1 MKIKNTL
8 LFMLWNPIPIIVYF
22 LGCWIL
28 LSASITMSDDP
39 FVHGAL
45 PDAVEAAEG
54 AFANLPGS
62 LWKLVTALSIIAEE
76 ISRDF
81 VFTYSVW
88 PIVIPPAL
96 ILGYREARSS
106 WNGIATERKMW
117 MQWYDRQQL
126 VKAERGIYET
136 PPLSE
141 HIPGSTYF
149 ISAQKTV
156 LFIFRHPILPAG
168 HFVCW
173 FTLFALPILFDGRNF
188 VRMLPDIAIPAVIFT
203 LILSYRE
210 ARSNLKGIAIER
222 GIWSRWYHRQSKA
235 IEQGNPFEEPPSSE
249 NMESYAYFGEIRGI
263 LSFMARNPIPFIIH
277 LTCWVFISA
286 FLFVLSLSLTLSPEK
301 MPNDIWDLIEL
312 IGIFGVFLPWIVLIA
327 FLISYREAKGTLKG
341 TAKERRKWMRWYTQ
355 QQSTERQDDAF
366 AEPLLAD
373 MQVDSYFGTSQK
385 ALDLIIRNPL
395 SFVVHF
401 AFCFLAAVLVNI
413 IPSYLS
419 IFEVAR
425 GLMGSLPQLAL
436 ISVILALI
444 SSYQEARGTV
454 KGTAK
459 EAEVWT
465 KWYQRQTGA
474 NAQGY
479 TLAEVPP
486 AINMG

>member
-1 MKIKNTL
+1 MKEKNTL
-8 LFMLWNPIPIIVYF
+8 LFLLWNPIPFIVYF
-22 LGCWIL
+22 LVCWFL

-62 LWKLVTALSIIAEE
+62 LWKLITALSIIAEE
-76 ISRDF
+76 IISDF
-81 VFTYSVW
+81 IFSYKLCLFII
-88 PIVIPPAL
+88 PIAL
-96 ILGYREARSS
+96 TFSYREARSLR
-106 WNGIATERKMW
+106 NGIATERKAW
-117 MQWYDRQQL
+117 VQWFDRQPL

-149 ISAQKTV
+149 ISACKTG
-156 LFIFRHPILPAG
+156 LFMFRHPILPAG

-188 VRMLPDIAIPAVIFT
+188 VRMLPEIVIPAAIFT

-222 GIWSRWYHRQSKA
+222 DIWAKWYHPQSKA

-249 NMESYAYFGEIRGI
+249 NMESYAYFGEIREI
-263 LSFMARNPIPFIIH
+263 LSFMARNPIPFIVH
-277 LTCWVFISA
+277 LTCWVFTSA
-286 FLFVLSLSLTLSPEK
+286 FLFVLSLSMTLSAED
-301 MPNDIWDLIEL
+301 MPDDIWDLIEL

-341 TAKERRKWMRWYTQ
+341 TAKERQKWMRWYTQ

-366 AEPLLAD
+366 AEPLLEN
-373 MQVDSYFGTSQK
+373 MRVDSYFKVSQK

-401 AFCFLAAVLVNI
+401 AFCFFAAVLLNTI
-413 IPSYLS
+413 
-419 IFEVAR
+419 
-425 GLMGSLPQLAL
+425 
-436 ISVILALI
+436 
-444 SSYQEARGTV
+444 
-454 KGTAK
+454 
-459 EAEVWT
+459 VWT
-465 KWYQRQTGA
+465 I
-474 NAQGY
+474 
-479 TLAEVPP
+479 L
-486 AINMG
+486 

>member
-1 MKIKNTL
+1 MKEKNTL
-8 LFMLWNPIPIIVYF
+8 LFLLWNPIPFIVYF
-22 LGCWIL
+22 LVCWFL

-45 PDAVEAAEG
+45 PDAVEAAKG

-62 LWKLVTALSIIAEE
+62 LWNLVTALSIIAEE

-81 VFTYSVW
+81 TFTYSVW
-88 PIVIPPAL
+88 PILIPPAL
-96 ILGYREARSS
+96 ILGYREARSLR
-106 WNGIATERKMW
+106 NGIATERKAW
-117 MQWYDRQQL
+117 VQWFDRQQL
-126 VKAERGIYET
+126 VKAERGTYET

-141 HIPGSTYF
+141 HIQGGTYF
-149 ISAQKTV
+149 ISARKTV
-156 LFIFRHPILPAG
+156 LFMFRHPILPAG

-188 VRMLPDIAIPAVIFT
+188 VRMLPEIVIPAAIFT

-222 GIWSRWYHRQSKA
+222 DIWAKWYHRQSKA

-249 NMESYAYFGEIRGI
+249 NTWGYSYSGEIPET
-263 LSFMARNPIPFIIH
+263 LSFMVRNPIPFIIH

-286 FLFVLSLSLTLSPEK
+286 FLFVLSLSMTLSAED
-301 MPNDIWDLIEL
+301 MPDDIWDLIEL

-341 TAKERRKWMRWYTQ
+341 TAKERQKWMWWYTQ
-355 QQSTERQDDAF
+355 QQSTEKQDDAF
-366 AEPLLAD
+366 AERLLEN
-373 MQVDSYFGTSQK
+373 MQVDSYFTTSQK

-395 SFVVHF
+395 SFIFHF
-401 AFCFLAAVLVNI
+401 AFCFFAAVLLNI

-419 IFEVAR
+419 IFEIAR
-425 GLMGSLPQLAL
+425 GLMGSLPQLVL
-436 ISVILALI
+436 ISIILALI

-474 NAQGY
+474 EAHGY